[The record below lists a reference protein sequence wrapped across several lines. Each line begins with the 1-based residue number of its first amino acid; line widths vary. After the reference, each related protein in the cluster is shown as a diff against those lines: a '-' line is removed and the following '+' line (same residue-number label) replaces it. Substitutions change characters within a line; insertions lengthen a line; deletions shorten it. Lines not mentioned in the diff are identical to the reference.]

1 MRTQLACRCVAAPA
15 SPPTKTGRFQTQFL
29 TLCVAVISDGE
40 QSRAGTTEEAPVI
53 IDTAEY
59 VRQNRNEWIEWLES
73 TQNQQIGA
81 QGGALFDPNLYSAD
95 LRSQFVA
102 ARTPTELCH
111 TECTVKPIEQ
121 LVILCVHAH
130 NKFQGPASIAAVR
143 AAFGNPATLLVSL
156 PCCHQ
161 FNPINDI
168 GRPPDE
174 TYEDQAI
181 FSDCRTVNLW
191 RWPAG
196 PIHK

>member
-1 MRTQLACRCVAAPA
+1 MQLACWCVAAP
-15 SPPTKTGRFQTQFL
+15 SSLPTKTGCFQSQLL
-29 TLCVAVISDGE
+29 TVCVTVISDGE
-40 QSRAGTTEEAPVI
+40 QSRAGTTVEAPVVA
-53 IDTAEY
+53 DTAEY
-59 VRQNRNEWIEWLES
+59 VRQHRSEWIEWLEL

-81 QGGALFDPNLYSAD
+81 QGGALFDPNLYSAE

-102 ARTPTELCH
+102 ARAPTELCS
-111 TECTVKPIEQ
+111 TECTAKPIEQ

-143 AAFGNPATLLVSL
+143 AAFGNPPTLLVSL

-191 RWPAG
+191 RWAAG
-196 PIHK
+196 PIREL